1 MEKASEKKDTKK
13 KNSKFKLMIS
23 VMLTVAL
30 FLVELYLM
38 ITAAANIPLIA
49 GVGAGILIAASLV
62 VSAVLSCVDE
72 KADVHKELYDNIHKS
87 EKASYVL
94 LKKRLEALSKQ
105 VEALEHTS
113 GKNDNSSAEVIKA
126 QKSIAK
132 VMMGKNKETQDR
144 LFIELNNL
152 EASLNDRVRELAKR
166 LSGFQEEIERLAD
179 HIAKINTEAIQEA
192 ARGGYEV
199 RRAEERDILED
210 SLLVE
215 ETSELEIPEEVEE
228 EEFSV
233 DDILSGIFE
242 EESVEEPEP
251 TPMPVAAPADDG
263 GKMNQDDI
271 AALIAS
277 MTGGDAA
284 PVEEP
289 EPEPIPTPVAAPADD
304 GGKMNQDDIAAL
316 IASMTGGDAA
326 PVEEPEPE
334 PAPLPLSDD
343 PNKMMTPEEIAA
355 LLASM

>member
-1 MEKASEKKDTKK
+1 MEKVSEKKNTKK
-13 KNSKFKLMIS
+13 KKSKFKLTIS
-23 VMLTVAL
+23 VMLTVGL

-38 ITAAANIPLIA
+38 LTMPTDITLIA
-49 GVGAGILIAASLV
+49 GVGAGILILAAFV

-72 KADVHKELYDNIHKS
+72 KVAIHQELYDNIHKS

-94 LKKRLEALSKQ
+94 LKKRLEALAKQ
-105 VEALEHTS
+105 IEGLEDNS
-113 GKNDNSSAEVIKA
+113 GKNDNNSAEIIKA

-132 VMMGKNKETQDR
+132 VMMNKNKETQDR

-152 EASLNDRVRELAKR
+152 EASLNDRVRELSKR

-179 HIAKINTEAIQEA
+179 HIAKTNEEAIQEA
-192 ARGGYEV
+192 ARGGYAV
-199 RRAEERDILED
+199 REAEEKEIFADSFSVEEVNEEDILQQLEMLED
-210 SLLVE
+210 KEDTLE
-215 ETSELEIPEEVEE
+215 EK
-228 EEFSV
+228 FSV
-233 DDILSGIFE
+233 DDILSDILKDE
-242 EESVEEPEP
+242 ISVEEPEP
-251 TPMPVAAPADDG
+251 APIPVVPSPADDG

-289 EPEPIPTPVAAPADD
+289 EP
-304 GGKMNQDDIAAL
+304 Q
-316 IASMTGGDAA
+316 
-326 PVEEPEPE
+326 

-355 LLASM
+355 LLASL